1 MLNNDKITLRAFELE
16 DAEVVRKWRFD
27 FDNYDYFYEFTPT
40 SQYSNEI
47 WVQNTLK
54 NKSEINFIVEDN
66 RSKAQIGMIS
76 LLNIDS
82 RNQKCEMGRVLIG
95 NTKFRGKGL
104 GSDICNL
111 QLNYAFNHLNMRK
124 VYCEVFAENTAAL
137 NLYKKIGF
145 IEEGTLKE
153 HIYKNGQFK
162 DIIVLAKFKF

>member
-16 DAEVVRKWRFD
+16 DAEIVRKWRFD

-54 NKSEINFIVEDN
+54 KQSEINFVVEDN
-66 RSKAQIGMIS
+66 KSKNSIGIIS
-76 LLNIDS
+76 LINIDY

-95 NTKFRGKGL
+95 DKKFRGKGIGL
-104 GSDICNL
+104 DIGTL
-111 QLNYAFNHLNMRK
+111 LVNYAFNHLNMRK
-124 VYCEVFAENTAAL
+124 IYCEVFADNTAAL
-137 NLYKKIGF
+137 SLYKKLGF
-145 IEEGTLKE
+145 VEEGLLKE

-162 DIIVLAKFKF
+162 DIIVMAKFKN